1 MYKKYFFTFF
11 KSLFVLLAI
20 LFLILIAIPWL
31 WNVIVYSYVPYDTV
45 WVRGKTAEEII
56 ERYGEPCCNYGSL
69 LEYDLD
75 FLFRDEYYYIEFD
88 ENGLADDIYIRERK
102 GG

>member
-1 MYKKYFFTFF
+1 MYKKYLFVFF
-11 KSLFVLLAI
+11 KSLFVLMAI
-20 LFLILIAIPWL
+20 LFLIFIAIPWV
-31 WNVIVYSYVPYDTV
+31 WNVVVYSNVPYDTS
-45 WVRGKTAEEII
+45 WIHGKTAGEII
-56 ERYGEPCCNYGSL
+56 QRYGEPCCNYGSL

-75 FLFRDEYYYIEFD
+75 LLFRDEYYYIEFG

>member
-1 MYKKYFFTFF
+1 MYKNYFFVFSL
-11 KSLFVLLAI
+11 SLFVLMAL
-20 LFLILIAIPWL
+20 LFLIFIGIPWL
-31 WNVIVYSYVPYDTV
+31 WNASVYSYVPYDTE

-56 ERYGEPCCNYGSL
+56 ERYGEPCCNFGGL

-75 FLFRDEYYYIEFD
+75 LLFRDEYYYIEFD

>member
-1 MYKKYFFTFF
+1 MTKKDFFSSIL
-11 KSLFVLLAI
+11 KLV
-20 LFLILIAIPWL
+20 LFLVIFLLMFFGIPWL
-31 WNVIVYSYVPYDTV
+31 WNVIVYSNVPYDTS
-45 WVRGKTAEEII
+45 WIHGKTAEEII
-56 ERYGEPCCNYGSL
+56 GRYGEPCCNYGSL

-75 FLFRDEYYYIEFD
+75 LLFRDEYYYIEFD